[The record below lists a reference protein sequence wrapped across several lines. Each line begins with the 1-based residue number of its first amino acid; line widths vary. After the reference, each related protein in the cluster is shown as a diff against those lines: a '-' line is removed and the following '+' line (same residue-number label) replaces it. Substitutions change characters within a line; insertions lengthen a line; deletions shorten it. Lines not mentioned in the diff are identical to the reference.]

1 MATLN
6 SNEVLKNNKFRGNYA
21 GVKGTAVGT
30 LRVEAGDS
38 IATTDL
44 INMIPM
50 GENIRPLSLT
60 LVALPVSGTPVLTNP
75 TFNVG
80 VKAISATAFE
90 RPDGTSYPAVATD
103 ADVLSAA
110 LALTTDN
117 VATDNDLDR
126 PAATAA
132 YGPYYVTV
140 TPAGAGAFSVAGG
153 DIDLVLTVD
162 YIGEVKGDAF
172 IYTEYVSQNVNNQT

>member
-6 SNEVLKNNKFRGNYA
+6 SNEVLKKLRNRGSHA
-21 GVKGTAVGT
+21 GRVETVSGV
-30 LRVEAGDS
+30 LRVADGDS

-44 INMIPM
+44 INMLAM
-50 GENIRPLSLT
+50 GENTRPIALT
-60 LVALPVSGTPVLTNP
+60 LAAMPVSGTPVLTNP

-80 VKAISATAFE
+80 VKDINGTFT
-90 RPDGTSYPAVATD
+90 RPDGTSYAAVATD

-117 VATDNDLDR
+117 VATDTDLDR
-126 PAATAA
+126 PTATAKYA
-132 YGPYYVTV
+132 PYYITL

-153 DIDLVLTVD
+153 DIDLVLTVSFV
-162 YIGEVKGDAF
+162 GEVKGDALV
-172 IYTEYVSQNVNNQT
+172 YDEYINDKVAN